1 MKFKDL
7 VGSKSNPKQSKMKMV
22 ITESQMKRLLEN
34 IVDES
39 HNDQNKIKQ
48 AKIIINEKMI
58 SMNKVTSLYS
68 PL

>member
-7 VGSKSNPKQSKMKMV
+7 VGSKINPKKSKMKMI

-48 AKIIINEKMI
+48 AKIIINEK
-58 SMNKVTSLYS
+58 K
-68 PL
+68 

>member
-48 AKIIINEKMI
+48 AKIIINEK
-58 SMNKVTSLYS
+58 K
-68 PL
+68 